1 MLISGKR
8 EFLARALQWSG
19 ATELMRVLPARD
31 SLLVLNYHRIG
42 NPADDI
48 FDPGV
53 FSATAEEFEKQV
65 SYLKRRLDVV
75 TLDEALAII
84 DGSAREP
91 KKRCRV
97 LITFDDGY
105 LDNYEVAFPI
115 LRSLG
120 VQGVFFLVADF
131 MGSTCVPWWDEIAYL
146 LRTARNKR
154 FSLDYPAALE
164 VDLDRDGFT
173 ASLRAVIHLFR
184 RAQNQDTTGFLRSL
198 ADRTQGD
205 ALPSCARRFL
215 SWDEAREMLAGGMAI
230 GSHTQSHHVLSQ
242 LSPEKQ
248 AEELS
253 HSRAILRDRL
263 GIAADALAYPVGVQS
278 SFTEATRSI
287 ARDAGYRAAFSY
299 YGGKNLVGSI
309 NAFDVKRNTVD
320 YQSLNRFFVQTSIS
334 RVTGSSHWP

>member
-1 MLISGKR
+1 MMIAGKR
-8 EFLARALQWSG
+8 EFLARALRWSG

-53 FSATAEEFEKQV
+53 FSATPEELESQV
-65 SYLKRRLDVV
+65 SYLKRRVDVV

-97 LITFDDGY
+97 LLTFDDGY
-105 LDNYEVAFPI
+105 LDNYQAAFPI
-115 LRSLG
+115 LRSHG
-120 VQGVFFLVADF
+120 VQGVFFLATDLV
-131 MGSTCVPWWDEIAYL
+131 GSTCVPWWDEIAFL
-146 LRTARNKR
+146 LRTARTRR
-154 FSLDYPAALE
+154 FSLQYPASLE

-173 ASLRAVIHLFR
+173 DSLRGVIHLFR
-184 RAQNQDTTGFLRSL
+184 RPENQDTTGFLRNL
-198 ADRTQGD
+198 AQKTQSD
-205 ALPSCARRFL
+205 AVPSCARRFL

-242 LSPEKQ
+242 LSSEKQ
-248 AEELS
+248 ADELIR
-253 HSRAILRDRL
+253 SRTVLRDKL
-263 GIAADALAYPVGVQS
+263 GITAEALAYPVGVPS
-278 SFTEATRSI
+278 SFTEATRNI

-299 YGGKNLVGSI
+299 YGGKNLAGAIS
-309 NAFDVKRNTVD
+309 AYDVKRNVVD
-320 YQSLNRFFVQTSIS
+320 SQSLTRFVVQTSIC
-334 RVTGSSHWP
+334 RVTGNRWP